1 MANDFDHK
9 LTIDCPV
16 ARNPEIFAQ
25 LDASISHL
33 SGAIEELEKAAENAH
48 NTARDAQ
55 KTANSANKKVDFL
68 YWFFGA
74 VGGVVA
80 LGVIVYNF
88 VKGIGS

>member
-1 MANDFDHK
+1 MANDYDHK

-25 LDASISHL
+25 LDTSINSL
-33 SGAIEELEKAAENAH
+33 SLAIEGLEKAAKAAN
-48 NTARDAQ
+48 NTAQSAQ

-74 VGGVVA
+74 VCTAITIGA
-80 LGVIVYNF
+80 VIYSV
-88 VKGIGS
+88 VKG